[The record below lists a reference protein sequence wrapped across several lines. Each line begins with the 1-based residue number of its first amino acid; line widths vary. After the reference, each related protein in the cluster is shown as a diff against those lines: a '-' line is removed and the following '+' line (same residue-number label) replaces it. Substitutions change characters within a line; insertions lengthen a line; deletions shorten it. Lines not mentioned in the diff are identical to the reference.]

1 MYQIKSKVAFM
12 RDTALLVTML
22 FFVFSQNGWG
32 ETEGVKPIEVVASG
46 TFDQTVDKV
55 KKLVAKEGM
64 MVMGEINQGKM
75 LSMTGLELN
84 GITFL
89 IGNPTVGNKL
99 LSADPAAGLVVP
111 IRLYVFESKE
121 GKTIISYYKPS
132 ELLAQYHNPKIDM
145 IGKKLDEKL
154 DKLTSMSAK

>member
-1 MYQIKSKVAFM
+1 MYQIKSKVAA
-12 RDTALLVTML
+12 TALLVTML

-75 LSMTGLELN
+75 LSMIGLELN
-84 GITFL
+84 AITFL

-111 IRLYVFESKE
+111 IRLYVFENKE

-132 ELLAQYHNPKIDM
+132 ELLAQYHNCKIDM